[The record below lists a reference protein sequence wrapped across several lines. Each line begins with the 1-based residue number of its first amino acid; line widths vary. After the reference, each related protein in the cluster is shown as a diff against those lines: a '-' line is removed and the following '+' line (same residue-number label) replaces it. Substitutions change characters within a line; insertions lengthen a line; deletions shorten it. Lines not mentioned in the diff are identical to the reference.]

1 MVDIPGTEAIV
12 FNVFFCVCVCC
23 LWRCMCVLACRNQRS
38 ILAVEA
44 RDQSWLL
51 LRNHLPHLF
60 FFQIRFCA
68 GIWGLPLRL
77 GWLAMSPPE
86 TLLSLGY
93 KVYATTLLF
102 YMASRDWTLVFM
114 FTRQVIT
121 PNWAISSAFFYVFSK
136 TQPSEQKTKTIFE
149 VLGTSLM
156 TAEQRIGVSVLWDKI
171 IYLHFVSLVPS
182 LFFRFET
189 ISPFF
194 P

>member
-1 MVDIPGTEAIV
+1 MCLLFVEV
-12 FNVFFCVCVCC
+12 HVCA
-23 LWRCMCVLACRNQRS
+23 CMQKPEINLGCGGQRS
-38 ILAVEA
+38 VLVASQEP
-44 RDQSWLL
+44 SSSS
-51 LRNHLPHLF
+51 F